1 VSDERI
7 SRGAGQVVVT
17 GTAVLSAYGPG
28 TETTLRGVLSGR
40 PAFAPVQRFDVSA
53 RRAGCAAA
61 MAGSPELDTEVARTV
76 REACDDASLSAS
88 DRARTPLFLAIHGDP
103 AAPRATPSGR
113 VTGAARPA
121 LGPQAFAATVAR
133 DCGLAEQDLRC
144 YMSACVAASSAIA
157 DAAAI
162 IARGLADRCV
172 VAAGYLVE
180 PDQFALFD
188 ACRVLASDGQVRPFS
203 AGRRGLL
210 LGDGVGA
217 LVIESNEAARARRA
231 LPLAR
236 IAGWGRSGDAYHPC
250 QPRPD
255 GRGLARAITAALR
268 RAGTVLINTGLTNT
282 GLTKTGPA
290 DTVLANTVLADTGAA
305 GIGYIN
311 AHGSGTAAS
320 DQAEANALRLALGD
334 AAETVPVSSTKS
346 LHGQALEASGVL
358 ELIVTLLALR
368 KGMLPVNAGYLG
380 VDDGCSLRLV
390 LDEPLATDAELAMSL
405 NCAFGGANT
414 AIVVGLP

>member
-1 VSDERI
+1 MSDQRVV
-7 SRGAGQVVVT
+7 RGPGQVVVT

-28 TETTLRGVLSGR
+28 TEALLGGLLSGR

-53 RRAGCAAA
+53 RRSSFAAA
-61 MAGSPELDTEVARTV
+61 TADTPRLDAEVARAV
-76 REACDDASLSAS
+76 REACDDAGLAAA
-88 DRARTPLFLAIHGDP
+88 DRARTPLFLAVHGDP
-103 AAPRATPSGR
+103 AAPRPTPAGR
-113 VTGAARPA
+113 VTGSGRP
-121 LGPQAFAATVAR
+121 FAGTVAHA
-133 DCGLAEQDLRC
+133 CGLTEQDLRC
-144 YMSACVAASSAIA
+144 YTSACVAASSAIG
-157 DAAAI
+157 DAAAMI
-162 IARGLADRCV
+162 SRGLATRVV
-172 VAAGYLVE
+172 VAGGYLVE

-188 ACRVLASDGQVRPFS
+188 AGRALASDGQVRPFS
-203 AGRRGLL
+203 TGRRGLL

-217 LVIESNEAARARRA
+217 LVIESAGAAQARRA

-255 GRGLARAITAALR
+255 GRGLARAITAALQ
-268 RAGTVLINTGLTNT
+268 RAN
-282 GLTKTGPA
+282 TGPA
-290 DTVLANTVLADTGAA
+290 GL
-305 GIGYIN
+305 GYVN

-320 DQAEANALRLALGD
+320 DPAEANALRLALGD
-334 AAETVPVSSTKS
+334 AVETVPVSSTKS

-380 VDDGCSLRLV
+380 ADDGCRLRLV

>member
-1 VSDERI
+1 
-7 SRGAGQVVVT
+7 VT

-28 TETTLRGVLSGR
+28 TDALLCGVLSGR

-53 RRAGCAAA
+53 RRAGFAAA
-61 MAGSPELDTEVARTV
+61 VAGSPRLDAEVIRAI
-76 REACDDASLSAS
+76 REACDDAGLPAS
-88 DRARTPLFLAIHGDP
+88 DRARTSLFLAIHGDP
-103 AAPRATPSGR
+103 ADPRAAA
-113 VTGAARPA
+113 AARPA
-121 LGPQAFAATVAR
+121 LGPGAFAATVAHA
-133 DCGLAEQDLRC
+133 CGLAEQDLRC

-162 IARGLADRCV
+162 IARGLTDRVV
-172 VAAGYLVE
+172 VAGGYLVE

-188 ACRVLASDGQVRPFS
+188 AGRVLASDGQVRPFS

-210 LGDGVGA
+210 LGDGIGA
-217 LVIESNEAARARRA
+217 VVIESSEAARARRA

-255 GRGLARAITAALR
+255 GHGLARAITAALR
-268 RAGTVLINTGLTNT
+268 RAGTVLASTGVAST
-282 GLTKTGPA
+282 GVASAGVASTLVA
-290 DTVLANTVLADTGAA
+290 STGAA
-305 GIGYIN
+305 GLGYIN

-334 AAETVPVSSTKS
+334 AVETVPVSSTKS

-380 VDDGCSLRLV
+380 VDPGCGLRLV

>member
-1 VSDERI
+1 VSEERV
-7 SRGAGQVVVT
+7 SRGSGEVVVT
-17 GTAVLSAYGPG
+17 GTAALSAYGPG
-28 TETTLRGVLSGR
+28 TEALLSGVLSGQ

-53 RRAGCAAA
+53 HRSGFAAT
-61 MAGSPELDTEVARTV
+61 MAGSPRLDTEVARII
-76 REACDDASLSAS
+76 REACDDAGLSAT

-103 AAPRATPSGR
+103 AAPRA
-113 VTGAARPA
+113 AAAGRPA
-121 LGPQAFAATVAR
+121 QGPHEFAATAAHA
-133 DCGLAEQDLRC
+133 CGLAEPDLRC
-144 YMSACVAASSAIA
+144 YLSACVAASSAIA

-162 IARGLADRCV
+162 IARGLADRVV
-172 VAAGYLVE
+172 VAGGYLVE

-188 ACRVLASDGQVRPFS
+188 AGRVLAVDGQVRPFS

-217 LVIESNEAARARRA
+217 VVIESGEAAQARRA
-231 LPLAR
+231 PPLGR

-255 GRGLARAITAALR
+255 GHGLARAITAALR
-268 RAGTVLINTGLTNT
+268 RAS
-282 GLTKTGPA
+282 
-290 DTVLANTVLADTGAA
+290 TVLANTASASTVLADPSSA
-305 GIGYIN
+305 GLGYLN

-320 DQAEANALRLALGD
+320 DPAEVNALRLALGE

-380 VDDGCSLRLV
+380 VDDACGLRLI
-390 LDEPLATDAELAMSL
+390 LDEPLATDADLAMSL

>member
-1 VSDERI
+1 VSDQRVV
-7 SRGAGQVVVT
+7 RGPGQVVVT

-28 TETTLRGVLSGR
+28 SEALLGGLLSGR
-40 PAFAPVQRFDVSA
+40 PAFRPVQRFDVSA
-53 RRAGCAAA
+53 RRSSFAAA
-61 MAGSPELDTEVARTV
+61 TADSPRLDAEIARAV
-76 REACDDASLSAS
+76 REACDDAGLTAA
-88 DRARTPLFLAIHGDP
+88 DRARTPLFLAVHGDP
-103 AAPRATPSGR
+103 AAPRAASSGR
-113 VTGAARPA
+113 VTGAGRPA
-121 LGPQAFAATVAR
+121 PGPQEFAGTVAHA
-133 DCGLAEQDLRC
+133 CGLTDQDLRC
-144 YMSACVAASSAIA
+144 YTSACVAASSAIG
-157 DAAAI
+157 DAAAMM
-162 IARGLADRCV
+162 ARGLAARVV
-172 VAAGYLVE
+172 VAGGYLVE

-188 ACRVLASDGQVRPFS
+188 AGRALASDGQVRPFS
-203 AGRRGLL
+203 TGRRGLL

-217 LVIESNEAARARRA
+217 VVIESAEAARARRA

-255 GRGLARAITAALR
+255 GRGLARAITAALQ
-268 RAGTVLINTGLTNT
+268 RASAVPAGL
-282 GLTKTGPA
+282 
-290 DTVLANTVLADTGAA
+290 
-305 GIGYIN
+305 GYVN

-320 DQAEANALRLALGD
+320 DPAEANALRLALGD
-334 AAETVPVSSTKS
+334 AVETVPVSSTKS

-380 VDDGCSLRLV
+380 ADDGCRLRLV